1 MVRWHPAALAVVI
14 AIGLV
19 ACGSGDKSGTEGG
32 ARGSRRFGTTAS
44 PCGQGRAS
52 GATQLGV
59 TDSTITIGFGDDSA
73 AASSPGLNVEMS
85 EAIRAMIDWCNEQGG
100 IEGRRLVGDEHDA
113 AITDVETA
121 MRSACA
127 RDFMLVGQGWLLDDA
142 QERTR
147 LACSLATVPT
157 FAVSERF
164 ATAPLMVQP
173 SPDPP
178 ESVNAAGAF
187 LLAAAYPTK
196 VRRAATMQGNQP
208 TARAETARVVSAFE
222 QAGWQFLPCGQEY
235 NIGGEANWI
244 PFVQRL
250 KDCGAEVVH
259 FSGSMRPTFEEILR
273 AARAIGFDPI
283 WMQDASVYDSD
294 LAAWNSEGL
303 ADNVHF
309 QMTYYPFEQ
318 ADRVPAVADY
328 LDIMRAAGA
337 PAGLLGAQAVAAF
350 LLWAEGAKACGSDL
364 TSDCVMRVLKN
375 VSDYDAGGLQ
385 SPTNPGANLPGNCAM
400 VLRVRG
406 TRYEQVLPSDIAIQA
421 CDRTYRVSVGR

>member
-1 MVRWHPAALAVVI
+1 MVRWRAAALAIVI

-19 ACGSGDKSGTEGG
+19 ACGSGDEAGTEGG
-32 ARGSRRFGTTAS
+32 SGGSRRFGTMVS
-44 PCGQGRAS
+44 PCGPGRAS

-73 AASSPGLNVEMS
+73 AASSPGLNAEMS

-113 AITDVETA
+113 ALTDVETA

-164 ATAPLMVQP
+164 ATAPLMIQP

-178 ESVNAAGAF
+178 ESVNVAGAF
-187 LLAAAYPTK
+187 LLAATYPTK
-196 VRRAATMQGNQP
+196 VRRAAIMQGNQP
-208 TARAETARVVSAFE
+208 TARAAMARVVSAFE

-235 NIGGEANWI
+235 NIGGEANWA

-328 LDIMRAAGA
+328 LDIMRAARA

-364 TSDCVMRVLKN
+364 TSDCVMRVLRN
-375 VSDYDAGGLQ
+375 VNDYDAGGLQ
-385 SPTNPGANLPGNCAM
+385 SPTDPGANLPGNCAM

-406 TRYEQVLPSDIAIQA
+406 TRYEQVLPSDIATQA
-421 CDRTYRVSVGR
+421 CDRSYRVSVGR

>member
-1 MVRWHPAALAVVI
+1 MVRWRSALL
-14 AIGLV
+14 AIVLALGLV
-19 ACGSGDKSGTEGG
+19 GCGVGGKAGTEGG
-32 ARGSRRFGTTAS
+32 SGGSRRFGTMAS
-44 PCGQGRAS
+44 PCGPGRAS

-73 AASSPGLNVEMS
+73 AASSPGLNAEMS

-100 IEGRRLVGDEHDA
+100 IGGRRLVGDEHDA
-113 AITDVETA
+113 ALTDVETA

-164 ATAPLMVQP
+164 ATAPLMIQP

-178 ESVNAAGAF
+178 ESVNVAGAF
-187 LLAAAYPTK
+187 LLAATYPTK

-208 TARAETARVVSAFE
+208 TARAETARMVSAFE

-235 NIGGEANWI
+235 NIGGEANWN

-337 PAGLLGAQAVAAF
+337 PPGLLGAQAVAAF

-364 TSDCVMRVLKN
+364 TSDCVMRVLRN
-375 VSDYDAGGLQ
+375 VNAYDASGLQ
-385 SPTNPGANLPGNCAM
+385 SPTDPGANLPGNCAM

-406 TRYEQVLPSDIAIQA
+406 TRYEQVLPSDIATQA
-421 CDRTYRVSVGR
+421 CDRSYRVSVGR